1 MRIMKPKYRYCLFF
15 FPSIF
20 LLFSLFS
27 ISSCE
32 KQDIAF
38 GTGFIDNTITNLV
51 LVDTA
56 TVNIAS
62 VYIDSFVTS
71 SSKAIF
77 AGKFKDEKFG
87 TTTSQSF
94 LQLGIPAATSY
105 AIPNGSIFDSVELIL
120 KPNKIFYG
128 DTTALYELT
137 IHQLTQQIT
146 YRTNQYSFYNNNSW
160 PYSNTILG
168 SSQLV
173 ISPSIRDTLSIKLAG
188 ALGLDLF
195 NKLQNKNDEVST
207 VDRFLNYFK
216 GIAIV
221 GGTANNCILGFK
233 DSVIMRLHYRKP
245 GVFAQSAII
254 DFSLNQSN
262 FQFNNISTDR
272 TGTAISTLGP
282 NNRVIP
288 ASATGNAGYSQYI
301 SGVIAKLNFPYLND
315 LYQLPNFLKIVKA
328 ELVIKPV
335 QNSFL
340 NFYNLPPFLRLNATN
355 QTNLPGND
363 LSAQTGSGSS
373 VQYGNLYIDNLYG
386 TNTAYTYDITSYMQ
400 SLLLSNSDLI
410 KNGLLVLPPAPNIT
424 FNRILIANGANSI
437 NKTQVK
443 IYYASVK

>member
-20 LLFSLFS
+20 LLFTMFL

-62 VYIDSFVTS
+62 VYVDSFVTS
-71 SSKAIF
+71 SSQTIF
-77 AGKFKDEKFG
+77 AGKYKDEKFG
-87 TTTSQSF
+87 TITSRSF
-94 LQLGIPAATSY
+94 LQLGIPAASSY
-105 AIPNGSIFDSVELIL
+105 DIPNGSVFDSVELIL
-120 KPNKIFYG
+120 KLNKNFYG
-128 DTTALYELT
+128 DTTVPYEVA
-137 IHQLTQQIT
+137 IHQLTQQIA

-160 PYSNTILG
+160 PFSNTVLG

-173 ISPSIRDTLSIKLAG
+173 ISPSTRDTLAIKLSPT
-188 ALGLDLF
+188 LGLDLF

-207 VDRFLNYFK
+207 VDQFLNYFK

-221 GGTANNCILGFK
+221 GGAGNNCIMGFK
-233 DSVIMRLHYRKP
+233 DSVTMRLHYRKP
-245 GVFAQSAII
+245 GVFAQNAII
-254 DFSLNQSN
+254 DFGINQTN
-262 FQFNNISTDR
+262 FQFNNISSDR
-272 TGTAISTLGP
+272 TGTAISSLGP
-282 NNRVIP
+282 NNRIIP
-288 ASATGNAGYSQYI
+288 SSATGNAGYSQYI
-301 SGVIAKLNFPYLND
+301 SGVVTKFNFPYLND

-340 NFYNLPPFLRLNATN
+340 SYYSLPLRLRLNATD
-355 QTNLPGND
+355 QTNLLGTD
-363 LSAQTGSGSS
+363 LSTYVGSS
-373 VQYGNLYIDNLYG
+373 STVQYGNLYIDNLYG
-386 TNTAYTYDITSYMQ
+386 TSTAYTYDITSYLQ
-400 SLLLSNSDLI
+400 ALLVSHSDLV
-410 KNGLLVLPPAPNIT
+410 KNGLLVLPPAPNTI
-424 FNRILIANGANSI
+424 FSRLLIANGASTI